1 MYLRTPGLVFVLALG
16 TLVLGGCSSGFWY
29 RNGCVAG
36 ERQVAQITPCSPQ
49 PAPQCCPQ
57 PAPRACPPACPPSSM
72 PRSTV
77 AAPLAPRGMTA
88 PPVTPPGGSASGP
101 ASSEEMEVLAYVN
114 TIRRQ
119 QNLRP
124 LNFHPDLWIAA
135 RDHSAEQQRH
145 GYMGHESPDPQ
156 RKRLSQ
162 RMGQAGYQ
170 GRVYAEVVA
179 WGYPDTRSVV
189 DGWMNSP
196 DHRRILIDPELSEA
210 GFSRIGSYWTG
221 NFGAPSRHAR
231 AAPLDQ
237 RTARPPAASIPRA
250 QPLPARPQSARPVPA
265 PTPRVA
271 PVPHPTPA
279 PRTRAPVSLPQLP
292 FRVGGG

>member
-1 MYLRTPGLVFVLALG
+1 M
-16 TLVLGGCSSGFWY
+16 
-29 RNGCVAG
+29 
-36 ERQVAQITPCSPQ
+36 Q
-49 PAPQCCPQ
+49 
-57 PAPRACPPACPPSSM
+57 
-72 PRSTV
+72 
-77 AAPLAPRGMTA
+77 
-88 PPVTPPGGSASGP
+88 
-101 ASSEEMEVLAYVN
+101 VLAYVN

-119 QNLRP
+119 QSLRP
-124 LNFHPDLWIAA
+124 LNFHPDLWVAA

-145 GYMGHESPDPQ
+145 GYMGHGSPDPQ

-179 WGYPDTRSVV
+179 WGYPDTRAVV

-196 DHRRILIDPELSEA
+196 DHRRILIDPELTEA

-221 NFGAPSRHAR
+221 NFGAPRRFAR
-231 AAPLDQ
+231 VATPAP
-237 RTARPPAASIPRA
+237 RAVRPPAASVPRSVP
-250 QPLPARPQSARPVPA
+250 QTPRRQTARSYSA

-271 PVPHPTPA
+271 PKPMPA
-279 PRTRAPVSLPQLP
+279 PKPRARAPVRMPQLP